1 MMNDA
6 VPTRVTVEDLS
17 SMPDEKDFELVDGE
31 LVDRYMGN
39 EASSVAVN
47 LLVLLGVFNR
57 QHRVG
62 VLLESEAGYQCFPD
76 AADRVR
82 KPDVSFIALGRLPH
96 NRPARGYDTIPP
108 DLAVEVLSPRD
119 VAVEVD
125 VKVEEYL
132 RAGVRLVWIV
142 NPDTRTVRIHR
153 ADGTITGLHENDE
166 LTGEDV
172 LPGFTCKVA
181 EIFEFPAP

>member
-1 MMNDA
+1 MNDA
-6 VPTRVTVEDLS
+6 VQTRVTVDDLL
-17 SMPDEKDFELVDGE
+17 SMPDEKDYELVDGE
-31 LVDRYMGN
+31 LVERNMGN
-39 EASSVAVN
+39 ESSSVAVN
-47 LLVLLGVFNR
+47 LLILLGVFNR
-57 QHRVG
+57 QRRLG
-62 VLLESEAGYQCFPD
+62 VLLGSEAGYQCFPD
-76 AADRVR
+76 SADRVR
-82 KPDVSFIALGRLPH
+82 KPDVSFVTSGRLPN

-119 VAVEVD
+119 VAVEVE

-153 ADGTITGLHENDE
+153 ADGTISGLHETDE

-172 LPGFTCKVA
+172 LPGFACKVA
-181 EIFEFPAP
+181 EIFEFPTP